1 MPDFSAMPST
11 PSLIWLLGGLAL
23 CIAETHIPGA
33 FLIWIGIAG
42 LIVGLVDYLH
52 PIGVTPQ
59 MLLFAALVVG
69 LVLIGRRVYGSLD
82 PGAKE
87 LPLSRAHALVGN
99 DYFLNE
105 AIARG
110 FGTIRVGD
118 SVWRVTG
125 DDCPAGAKVRVVA
138 IEDGSLLRVAKTN

>member
-11 PSLIWLLGGLAL
+11 SSLVWLIGGLVL
-23 CIAETHIPGA
+23 CVAETHAPGA

-42 LIVGLVDYLH
+42 LIVGAVDYLH
-52 PIGVTPQ
+52 PLDLTPQ
-59 MLLFAALVVG
+59 MLLFTALVVG
-69 LVLIGRRVYGSLD
+69 LVFVGRRVYGSRD

-87 LPLSRAHALVGN
+87 LPLSRAHAMVGN
-99 DYFLNE
+99 DYFLAE
-105 AIARG
+105 GIARG

-125 DDCPAGAKVRVVA
+125 EDCPAGAKVRVVA
-138 IEDGSLLRVAKTN
+138 VEDSSLLRVAKPD